1 MGNILSFSRWLAHVW
16 RVFIW
21 PRAAADRVP
30 LDLQQVEVIKGANS
44 TLYGGG
50 AIAGLVNLVTKKPG
64 IEPETSMLLNA
75 TSAGGLDASGFHT
88 SSKEVWGREFLPL
101 ITRAMPT
108 IRQITGL
115 VLFRNSSVGL

>member
-1 MGNILSFSRWLAHVW
+1 MGNILSFFAMACPCMEG
-16 RVFIW
+16 IW
-21 PRAAADRVP
+21 PVLLQIAP

-75 TSAGGLDASGFHT
+75 TSAWMQVVSIHP
-88 SSKEVWGREFLPL
+88 RNFLGNFCL
-101 ITRAMPT
+101 
-108 IRQITGL
+108 L
-115 VLFRNSSVGL
+115 